1 MCNLQCANIEK
12 LIYPSIP
19 HIVLVVWMG
28 EDKEE
33 GWVYFTTRLDS
44 RGRLAVPPDD
54 RENMGVYKK
63 AAQVEVKM
71 RVLQIYPEGEG

>member
-1 MCNLQCANIEK
+1 
-12 LIYPSIP
+12 
-19 HIVLVVWMG
+19 MG